1 MNKVPTV
8 PWKRALN
15 IVCVCVC
22 MHVCVRHTDSLLIKE
37 GRIRRPAQ
45 PGSYIHG
52 VVTDDP
58 DLIMI

>member
-1 MNKVPTV
+1 MNKTPTD

-15 IVCVCVC
+15 IVCVCVR
-22 MHVCVRHTDSLLIKE
+22 VCVRHTDSLLIKE
-37 GRIRRPAQ
+37 ERIRRPAQ

-58 DLIMI
+58 DLIMS